1 LDQQVQEVTKVLR
14 DQQAHQDHRPM
25 LD

>member
-14 DQQAHQDHRPM
+14 DQQAHQDHLPM

>member
-1 LDQQVQEVTKVLR
+1 LDQQGQEVTKVLR
-14 DQQAHQDHRPM
+14 DQQAHQDHLPM